1 METTTDTYVGLD
13 VHRKIVVATAL
24 DSRGHELAQEKFG
37 PEPSELIDF
46 LTQLPGRKHV
56 ALEAC
61 SMWAPYYD
69 TAASTGAA
77 VTLSNPYKTRLIAEA
92 SLKSDKVDSE
102 ALARLLRVDSIP
114 TSYAPSP
121 EVRQLRMLVQ
131 DRVFYRRYWTAVANH
146 TYHFLIARGIPYEDR
161 LLKFRRKR
169 EVLRKLHLPEV
180 DRGLETLLALEARG
194 KELDR
199 AIHRAWVESEEGQLL
214 TTTPGIG
221 VLTAMALVAY
231 LCPIERFPTA
241 RHVASYVGLVP
252 RSYQSADRQYHGKLK
267 RDSNAF
273 VRWLLVE
280 ASWNHRHRERR
291 GDVARTARRITR
303 HRGSGKGTIAGAHK
317 LVRIVFAIL
326 KDRRPYALHAP
337 EPTAPTQSVWRPSDG
352 HVTMCGASDSGVLGH
367 GPSSCAHGHE

>member
-1 METTTDTYVGLD
+1 MEAIADTSVGLD
-13 VHRKIVVATAL
+13 VHRKLVVATAL
-24 DSRGHELAQEKFG
+24 DAQGHEIAQEKFG

-46 LTQLPGRKHV
+46 LSHLPGRKHV

-61 SMWAPYYD
+61 SMWAPFYD

-114 TSYAPSP
+114 TSYAPPP
-121 EVRQLRMLVQ
+121 EVRQLRTLVQ

-161 LLKFRRKR
+161 LLRFRRKR
-169 EVLRKLHLPEV
+169 EVLRGLHLPEV
-180 DRGLETLLALEARG
+180 DRGLETLSALEERC

-199 AIHRAWVESEEGQLL
+199 AIHSAWVESEEGQLL
-214 TTTPGIG
+214 TTIPGVG
-221 VLTAMALVAY
+221 ELTAMALVAY
-231 LCPIERFPTA
+231 LCPIERFPTS
-241 RHVASYVGLVP
+241 RHVASYAGLIP

-267 RDSNAF
+267 RDSNGF

-280 ASWNHRHRERR
+280 ASWSHRHRER
-291 GDVARTARRITR
+291 
-303 HRGSGKGTIAGAHK
+303 RGSGKGTIAGAHH
-317 LVRIVFAIL
+317 LLRVVFAIL

-337 EPTAPTQSVWRPSDG
+337 EPTAPTQVLRHPSDG
-352 HVTMCGASDSGVLGH
+352 RVAMSGASDSGVPGH
-367 GPSSCAHGHE
+367 APSSCALRRE

>member
-1 METTTDTYVGLD
+1 MEATADTYVGLD

-24 DSRGHELAQEKFG
+24 DSVGHELAQEKFG
-37 PEPSELIDF
+37 PEPSEMIDF
-46 LTQLPGRKHV
+46 LSRLPGRKHV

-61 SMWAPYYD
+61 SMWQPYYD

-114 TSYAPSP
+114 TSFAPPP
-121 EVRQLRMLVQ
+121 ELRALRTLVQ

-161 LLKFRRKR
+161 LLRFRRKR

-180 DRGLETLLALEARG
+180 DRGLETLLALEERC

-199 AIHRAWVESEEGQLL
+199 EIHRAWLESEEGQLL
-214 TTTPGIG
+214 ATIPGIG
-221 VLTAMALVAY
+221 ELTAMALVAY

-241 RHVASYVGLVP
+241 RKAASYVGLVP
-252 RSYQSADRQYHGKLK
+252 RSYQSAERQYHGKLK

-280 ASWNHRHRERR
+280 ASWAHRHRQRR
-291 GDVARTARRITR
+291 GNVAQTVRRVTR

-317 LVRIVFAIL
+317 LLRIVYTIL
-326 KDRRPYALHAP
+326 KERRPYLPHAP
-337 EPTAPTQSVWRPSDG
+337 ESTAPTQLLRRPR
-352 HVTMCGASDSGVLGH
+352 TA
-367 GPSSCAHGHE
+367 ATQ